1 MSSLTKNQDKGSHRD
16 QILHQK
22 SLTLLFHL
30 DFLQNGDMTG
40 SVVFE
45 NILVLMGIFAVLNT
59 FLVFNSLGF
68 NINFI
73 IFSSIDQTL
82 YWFSFTIMF
91 CLNQDVI

>member
-1 MSSLTKNQDKGSHRD
+1 MSSLTDNQDKGSHRD

-59 FLVFNSLGF
+59 KKNSLGF

-82 YWFSFTIMF
+82 Y
-91 CLNQDVI
+91 

>member
-1 MSSLTKNQDKGSHRD
+1 MSSLTENQDKGSHRD

-45 NILVLMGIFAVLNT
+45 NILVLMVIFAVLNT
-59 FLVFNSLGF
+59 KKNSLGF
-68 NINFI
+68 NINSI